1 MSYELLVEVT
11 RNGTVESRHFGT
23 AAVCDFKGNV
33 VESWGDIESLVFPRS
48 ALKPLLA
55 IHLIESG
62 ASDQYALSDA
72 ELSLA
77 CSSHQGEQ
85 MHQDLVESWLN
96 RLGLTEDHLACGAV
110 LPEHTE
116 SAHQL
121 LASGQHG
128 CRIHHN
134 CSGKHTGFLTT
145 ALHLNMPLD
154 NYHQVEHPLQQ
165 LSLDILSDLA
175 DIDLK
180 QYPMGIDG
188 CGLPAPTMPLLQLAR
203 ATARFAKP
211 VHLSV
216 ERTQAIYRL
225 HEAITNEPLYIA
237 GQGTVVSELNEVTK
251 GAVLAKTGAEGIL
264 TAALPERGLG
274 IALKITDGSARA
286 RSVAL
291 LAILDHLGALSD
303 EEKHK
308 LQAHISPTIVNSKG
322 LAVGEI
328 RPAASWLQNST
339 VIELNENRRNLNLK
353 SVQKTNLK
361 KSSYFSKY

>member
-1 MSYELLVEVT
+1 MSYELFVEVT
-11 RNGTVESRHFGT
+11 RNGTVESRHFGA
-23 AAVCDFKGNV
+23 AAVCDFEGNLV
-33 VESWGDIESLVFPRS
+33 DSWGDIESLVFPRS
-48 ALKPLLA
+48 ALKPILA

-62 ASDQYALSDA
+62 ASDQYALGDA

-85 MHQDLVESWLN
+85 MHQNLVESWLN

-128 CRIHHN
+128 CRIYHN

-154 NYHQVEHPLQQ
+154 NYHLVDHPLQQ
-165 LSLDILSDLA
+165 LSLAILSDLA
-175 DIDLK
+175 DIDLE

-188 CGLPAPTMPLLQLAR
+188 CGLPAPTMPLLQLAH
-203 ATARFAKP
+203 AMARFAKP
-211 VHLSV
+211 VRLSD
-216 ERTQAIYRL
+216 ERAQAIYRL
-225 HEAITNEPLYIA
+225 HKAITNEPLYIA

-274 IALKITDGSARA
+274 IAVKIT
-286 RSVAL
+286 
-291 LAILDHLGALSD
+291 
-303 EEKHK
+303 
-308 LQAHISPTIVNSKG
+308 
-322 LAVGEI
+322 
-328 RPAASWLQNST
+328 
-339 VIELNENRRNLNLK
+339 
-353 SVQKTNLK
+353 
-361 KSSYFSKY
+361 

>member
-1 MSYELLVEVT
+1 MPYELLVEVT

-23 AAVCDFKGNV
+23 AVVCDFKGKV
-33 VESWGDIESLVFPRS
+33 VASWGDIQSLVFPRS
-48 ALKPLLA
+48 ALKPMQA
-55 IHLIESG
+55 IHLLESG
-62 ASDQYALSDA
+62 ASDYYTLNDA

-85 MHQDLVESWLN
+85 MHQNLVRSWLN
-96 RLGLTEDHLACGAV
+96 RLELTEDHLACGAV
-110 LPEHTE
+110 LPEHAE

-121 LASGQHG
+121 LASGQQG

-134 CSGKHTGFLTT
+134 CSGKHTGFLAT
-145 ALHLNMPLD
+145 ALHLGLSLD
-154 NYHQVEHPLQQ
+154 NYHLLEHPLQQ

-188 CGLPAPTMPLLQLAR
+188 CGLPAPTMPLLQLAH
-203 ATARFAKP
+203 ATARFANP
-211 VHLSV
+211 VDLSDS
-216 ERTQAIYRL
+216 RAQAIYRL

-237 GQGTVVSELNEVTK
+237 GHGTVASELNEVSK
-251 GAVLAKTGAEGIL
+251 GAVLAKTGAEGII

-274 IALKITDGSARA
+274 IAVKIADGSARA

-291 LAILDHLGALSD
+291 LAILDHLGALTD

-308 LQAHISPTIVNSKG
+308 LQAHISPTIVNSRG
-322 LAVGEI
+322 HVVGEV
-328 RPAASWLQNST
+328 RTAASWL
-339 VIELNENRRNLNLK
+339 
-353 SVQKTNLK
+353 
-361 KSSYFSKY
+361 

>member
-11 RNGTVESRHFGT
+11 RNGTVESRHFG
-23 AAVCDFKGNV
+23 AAVVSDYKGDV
-33 VESWGDIESLVFPRS
+33 VKSWGDIESLVFPRS
-48 ALKPLLA
+48 ALKPMLA
-55 IHLIESG
+55 IHLVESG
-62 ASDQYALSDA
+62 ASEQYSLSDA

-77 CSSHQGEQ
+77 CSSHQGEP
-85 MHQDLVESWLN
+85 MHQDLVASWLN

-145 ALHLNMPLD
+145 ALHLDMPLD
-154 NYHQVEHPLQQ
+154 NYHRVEHPLQQ

-188 CGLPAPTMPLLQLAR
+188 CGLPAPTMPLLQLGL

-211 VHLSV
+211 VDLSDY
-216 ERTQAIYRL
+216 RAQGIYRL
-225 HEAITNEPLYIA
+225 HKAIINEPLYIA
-237 GQGTVVSELNEVTK
+237 GHGSVVSELNEATN
-251 GAVLAKTGAEGIL
+251 GAVLAKTGAEGIV

-274 IALKITDGSARA
+274 IALKIADGSDRA

-291 LAILDHLGALSD
+291 LAILEHLSALSD
-303 EEKHK
+303 DEKHK
-308 LQAHISPTIVNSKG
+308 LQAHISPTIVNSRG

-328 RPAASWLQNST
+328 RPAVSWL
-339 VIELNENRRNLNLK
+339 
-353 SVQKTNLK
+353 
-361 KSSYFSKY
+361 